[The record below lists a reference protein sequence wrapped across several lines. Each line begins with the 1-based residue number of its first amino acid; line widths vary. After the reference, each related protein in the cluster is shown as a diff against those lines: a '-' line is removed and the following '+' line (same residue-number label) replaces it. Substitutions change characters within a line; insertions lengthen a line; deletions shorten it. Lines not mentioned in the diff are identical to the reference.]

1 MRRGPVIGA
10 VSDRTGSGE
19 EGHETGEDG
28 LDEEGRDK
36 DPALLG
42 TKVAVE
48 VGEEEGADGKEDYG
62 EETAGPG
69 FSGEV
74 FGLTADT

>member
-10 VSDRTGSGE
+10 VADRTSSSK

-28 LDEEGRDK
+28 LDEKGRDK

-42 TKVAVE
+42 TKVAMK
-48 VGEEEGADGKEDYG
+48 VGEEKGADSEEDYG
-62 EETAGPG
+62 KETAGPG
-69 FSGEV
+69 LSGEV
-74 FGLTADT
+74 FGLAADA

>member
-1 MRRGPVIGA
+1 MRRDPVIGA
-10 VSDRTGSGE
+10 VSDRTSRGE
-19 EGHETGEDG
+19 ESHETGEDG

-42 TKVAVE
+42 AKVAVE
-48 VGEEEGADGKEDYG
+48 VGEEEGADGEEDYG

-74 FGLTADT
+74 FGLAADA